1 MQNSI
6 IGMLL
11 TQIKSG
17 KTKTEKAIESQLKI
31 YKLLND

>member
-1 MQNSI
+1 
-6 IGMLL
+6 MLL